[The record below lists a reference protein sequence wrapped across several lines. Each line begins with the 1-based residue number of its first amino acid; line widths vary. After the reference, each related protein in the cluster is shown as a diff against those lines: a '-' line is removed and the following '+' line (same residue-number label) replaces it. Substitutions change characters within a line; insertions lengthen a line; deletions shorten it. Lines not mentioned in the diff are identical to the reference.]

1 MPQVESIYAKWNP
14 WHGCT
19 KLSAGCKYCYVY
31 RQDAMYGTEE
41 AASVCR
47 KTASFD
53 LPVKKKRDGSWKLPS
68 GKVIFTCFTSDFL
81 LSDADPWRQDCWDMI
96 RRRQDCFFYFFTKRI
111 DRLSECLPP
120 GWGGGYE
127 NVIIGC
133 TVENQEMAD
142 YRLPIFL
149 ALPIRHRAIIA
160 APLLTPLDISVYLD
174 SEKIEE
180 VSASGESGADAR
192 PCHYDWILALRQQ
205 CAERDISFQ
214 FHQTGAHFVKDGK
227 MYHVPRREQIAQARK
242 AGIDYKVAA
251 HDLRCARWSMSLL
264 SVRSRSSFR
273 CYDGRWSGYVRRV
286 WTQTASNPS
295 QTMIRM

>member
-81 LSDADPWRQDCWDMI
+81 LSDADLWRQDCWDMI

-192 PCHYDWILALRQQ
+192 PCHYDWILSLRQQ

-227 MYHVPRREQIAQARK
+227 MYRVPRREQIAQARK

-251 HDLRCARWSMSLL
+251 HDLPLCALEHVASLRQEPEQLSLL
-264 SVRSRSSFR
+264 
-273 CYDGRWSGYVRRV
+273 
-286 WTQTASNPS
+286 
-295 QTMIRM
+295 

>member
-180 VSASGESGADAR
+180 SLGQRGIRRRRAPMSLRLDPRASAAVRGAR
-192 PCHYDWILALRQQ
+192 YLFPVPSDWGALRQGRQ
-205 CAERDISFQ
+205 DVPCAAPRADRAGQKSRYRLQGRGSRPAAVRAGACRFSPSGAGAAFAAMTVAGVDTCAEYGR
-214 FHQTGAHFVKDGK
+214 KL
-227 MYHVPRREQIAQARK
+227 RRIHRK
-242 AGIDYKVAA
+242 
-251 HDLRCARWSMSLL
+251 
-264 SVRSRSSFR
+264 
-273 CYDGRWSGYVRRV
+273 
-286 WTQTASNPS
+286 P
-295 QTMIRM
+295 

>member
-41 AASVCR
+41 ATSVCR

-214 FHQTGAHFVKDGK
+214 FHQTGAHFVKDGR
-227 MYHVPRREQIAQARK
+227 MYRVPRREQIAQARK

-251 HDLRCARWSMSLL
+251 HDLPLCALEHVASLRQEPEQL
-264 SVRSRSSFR
+264 R

>member
-31 RQDAMYGTEE
+31 RQDAMYGTEG

-120 GWGGGYE
+120 DWGGGYE

-227 MYHVPRREQIAQARK
+227 MYRVPRREQIAQARK

-251 HDLRCARWSMSLL
+251 HDLPLCALEHVASLRQEPEQLSLL
-264 SVRSRSSFR
+264 
-273 CYDGRWSGYVRRV
+273 
-286 WTQTASNPS
+286 
-295 QTMIRM
+295 

>member
-1 MPQVESIYAKWNP
+1 MPQSESLYASWNP

-53 LPVKKKRDGSWKLPS
+53 IPIRKKRDGSWKLSP
-68 GKVIFTCFTSDFL
+68 GRIVFTCFTSDFL
-81 LSDADPWRQDCWDMI
+81 LSDADAWRQDCWQMI

-120 GWGGGYE
+120 DWGRGYE

-149 ALPIRHRAIIA
+149 SLPVLHRTIIA
-160 APLLTPLDISVYLD
+160 APMLTPLDISAYLD
-174 SEKIEE
+174 PVKIDE
-180 VSASGESGADAR
+180 VSASGESGAEAR
-192 PCHYDWILALRQQ
+192 PCYYDWILTLRQQ
-205 CAERDISFQ
+205 CVERDIPFR
-214 FHQTGAHFVKDGK
+214 FHQTGAHFIKDGK
-227 MYHVPRREQIAQARK
+227 MYRVPRREQIAQARK
-242 AGIDYKVAA
+242 AGIDYKISDLDIPEAA
-251 HDLRCARWSMSLL
+251 LRRAFPIRQEAEQLSLL
-264 SVRSRSSFR
+264 
-273 CYDGRWSGYVRRV
+273 
-286 WTQTASNPS
+286 
-295 QTMIRM
+295 